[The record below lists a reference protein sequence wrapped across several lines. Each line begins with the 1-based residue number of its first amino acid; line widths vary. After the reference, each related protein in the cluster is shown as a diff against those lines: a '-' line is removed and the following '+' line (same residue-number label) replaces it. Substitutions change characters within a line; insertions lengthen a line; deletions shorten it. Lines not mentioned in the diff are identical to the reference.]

1 MKKMILSTAALLTI
15 VSLAACSNKQD
26 TKKET
31 SNSQSTTKVTS
42 KSANTSK
49 SKDTSTDSEDTSS
62 SSLLTDAEISKAKT
76 VGDFKKLFAKL
87 MNQTVSL
94 TEEAGASVTGSAK
107 VGYDATVSSLKQQME
122 TQKEIFNESLESIGS
137 DSTVVP
143 KEDREALIESLKDEL
158 VEDLESARKEMK
170 DLQKEL
176 SKSPVADDD
185 SDDSDSDSEE

>member
-107 VGYDATVSSLKQQME
+107 VGYDVTVSSLKQQME
-122 TQKEIFNESLESIGS
+122 TQKEIFNEGLETIGS
-137 DSTVVP
+137 DSTIVP

>member
-1 MKKMILSTAALLTI
+1 MILSTACSFDDLFP
-15 VSLAACSNKQD
+15 LAACSNKQD

-49 SKDTSTDSEDTSS
+49 SKDTSTDSEETSS

-87 MNQTVSL
+87 MDQSVSI
-94 TEEAGASVTGSAK
+94 TEEAGTSVTGSAK
-107 VGYDATVSSLKQQME
+107 EQYDAMISTLKQGLE
-122 TQKEIFNESLESIGS
+122 NQKDIFNESLESIGS

-143 KEDREALIESLKDEL
+143 KEDREALIESLKDARE
-158 VEDLESARKEMK
+158 ELESTRKEMK

>member
-1 MKKMILSTAALLTI
+1 MKKMILSTAALLMI

-49 SKDTSTDSEDTSS
+49 SKDTSTDSEETSS

-87 MNQTVSL
+87 MDQSVSI
-94 TEEAGASVTGSAK
+94 TEEAGTSVTGSAK
-107 VGYDATVSSLKQQME
+107 EQYDAMISTLKQGLE
-122 TQKEIFNESLESIGS
+122 NQKDIFNEGLESIGS

-143 KEDREALIESLKDEL
+143 KEDREALIEILKDARE
-158 VEDLESARKEMK
+158 ELESTRKEMK
-170 DLQKEL
+170 DMQKEL

>member
-1 MKKMILSTAALLTI
+1 MKKMILSTAALLMI

-87 MNQTVSL
+87 MDQSVSL
-94 TEEAGASVTGSAK
+94 TEEAGKSVTGSAK
-107 VGYDATVSSLKQQME
+107 EQYDATVSALKQGLE
-122 TQKEIFNESLESIGS
+122 NQKDIFNESLESIGS

-143 KEDREALIESLKDEL
+143 KEDREALIESLKDARDE
-158 VEDLESARKEMK
+158 LESTRKEMK
-170 DLQKEL
+170 DMQKEL

>member
-1 MKKMILSTAALLTI
+1 MKKMILSTAALLMI
-15 VSLAACSNKQD
+15 VSLAACSNKQE

-87 MNQTVSL
+87 MDQSVSL
-94 TEEAGASVTGSAK
+94 TEEAGKSVTGSAK
-107 VGYDATVSSLKQQME
+107 EQYDATVSALKQE
-122 TQKEIFNESLESIGS
+122 LENQKDIFNEGLESIGS

-143 KEDREALIESLKDEL
+143 KEDREALIESLKDARE
-158 VEDLESARKEMK
+158 ELESTRKEMK
-170 DLQKEL
+170 DMQKEL

-185 SDDSDSDSEE
+185 SDDSDSDE

>member
-49 SKDTSTDSEDTSS
+49 NKDTSTDSEDTST

-87 MNQTVSL
+87 MDQTVSL
-94 TEEAGASVTGSAK
+94 TEEVGASVTGSAK

-122 TQKEIFNESLESIGS
+122 TQKEIFNEGLETIGS
-137 DSTVVP
+137 DSTIVP
-143 KEDREALIESLKDEL
+143 KEDREALIESLKDARE
-158 VEDLESARKEMK
+158 ELESARKEMK

-176 SKSPVADDD
+176 SKSPVADDN

>member
-15 VSLAACSNKQD
+15 VSLVACSNKQE

-87 MNQTVSL
+87 MDQSVSI
-94 TEEAGASVTGSAK
+94 TEEAGGSVTGSAK
-107 VGYDATVSSLKQQME
+107 EQYDATISALKQGLE
-122 TQKEIFNESLESIGS
+122 NQKDIFNEGLESIGS

-143 KEDREALIESLKDEL
+143 KEDREALIESLKDARE
-158 VEDLESARKEMK
+158 ELESTRKEMK
-170 DLQKEL
+170 DMQKEL

>member
-1 MKKMILSTAALLTI
+1 M
-15 VSLAACSNKQD
+15 
-26 TKKET
+26 
-31 SNSQSTTKVTS
+31 TS

-87 MNQTVSL
+87 MDQSVSI
-94 TEEAGASVTGSAK
+94 TEEAGTSVTGSAK
-107 VGYDATVSSLKQQME
+107 EQYDAMISTLKQGLE
-122 TQKEIFNESLESIGS
+122 NQKDIFNEGLESIGS

-143 KEDREALIESLKDEL
+143 KEDREALIEILKDARE
-158 VEDLESARKEMK
+158 ELESTRKEMK
-170 DLQKEL
+170 DMQKEL
-176 SKSPVADDD
+176 SKSPVADDS

>member
-15 VSLAACSNKQD
+15 VSLAACSNKQE

-87 MNQTVSL
+87 MDQSVSI
-94 TEEAGASVTGSAK
+94 TKEAGASVTGSAK
-107 VGYDATVSSLKQQME
+107 EQYDATISALKQGLE
-122 TQKEIFNESLESIGS
+122 NQKDIFNEGLE
-137 DSTVVP
+137 STVVP
-143 KEDREALIESLKDEL
+143 KEDREALIESLKDARE
-158 VEDLESARKEMK
+158 ELESTRKEMK
-170 DLQKEL
+170 DMQKEL
-176 SKSPVADDD
+176 GKSPVADDD
-185 SDDSDSDSEE
+185 SDDSDSDE

>member
-15 VSLAACSNKQD
+15 FSLAACSNKQD

-49 SKDTSTDSEDTSS
+49 SKNTSTDSEDTSS

-87 MNQTVSL
+87 MDQTVSL

-107 VGYDATVSSLKQQME
+107 VGYDVTVSSLKQQME
-122 TQKEIFNESLESIGS
+122 TQKEIFNEGLETIGS
-137 DSTVVP
+137 DSTIVP
-143 KEDREALIESLKDEL
+143 KEDREALIESLKDARE
-158 VEDLESARKEMK
+158 ELESARKEMK

>member
-49 SKDTSTDSEDTSS
+49 SKDTSTDSEETSS

-87 MNQTVSL
+87 MDQSVSI
-94 TEEAGASVTGSAK
+94 TEEAGTSVTGSAK
-107 VGYDATVSSLKQQME
+107 EQYDAMISTLKQGLE
-122 TQKEIFNESLESIGS
+122 NQKDIFNEGLESIGS

-143 KEDREALIESLKDEL
+143 KEDREALIEILQDDREEMERSGT
-158 VEDLESARKEMK
+158 EMK
-170 DLQKEL
+170 DMEKEMR
-176 SKSPVADDD
+176 KTPVADDD

>member
-49 SKDTSTDSEDTSS
+49 NKDTSTDSEDTST

-87 MNQTVSL
+87 MDQTVSL

-122 TQKEIFNESLESIGS
+122 TQKEIFNEGLETIGS
-137 DSTVVP
+137 DSTIVP
-143 KEDREALIESLKDEL
+143 KEDREALIESLKDARE
-158 VEDLESARKEMK
+158 ELESARKEMK

>member
-49 SKDTSTDSEDTSS
+49 SKDTSTDSEETSS
-62 SSLLTDAEISKAKT
+62 SSLLTDDEISKAKT

-87 MNQTVSL
+87 MDQSVSI
-94 TEEAGASVTGSAK
+94 TEEAGTSVTGSAK
-107 VGYDATVSSLKQQME
+107 EQYDAMISTLKQGLE
-122 TQKEIFNESLESIGS
+122 NQKDIFNEGLESIGS

-143 KEDREALIESLKDEL
+143 KEDREALIEILKDARE
-158 VEDLESARKEMK
+158 ELESTRKEMK
-170 DLQKEL
+170 DMQKEL
-176 SKSPVADDD
+176 SKSPVADDS
-185 SDDSDSDSEE
+185 SDDSDSVSEE

>member
-49 SKDTSTDSEDTSS
+49 SKDTSTDSKDTST

-87 MNQTVSL
+87 MDQTVSL
-94 TEEAGASVTGSAK
+94 TEEVGASVTGSAK

-143 KEDREALIESLKDEL
+143 KEDREALIESLKDARE
-158 VEDLESARKEMK
+158 ELESARKEMK

>member
-15 VSLAACSNKQD
+15 VSLVACSNKQD

-49 SKDTSTDSEDTSS
+49 SKDTSTDSEDTST

-87 MNQTVSL
+87 MDQSVSL
-94 TEEAGASVTGSAK
+94 TEEAGTSVTGPAK
-107 VGYDATVSSLKQQME
+107 EQYDATVSALKQGLE
-122 TQKEIFNESLESIGS
+122 NQKDIFNESLESIGS

-143 KEDREALIESLKDEL
+143 KEDREALIESLKDARE
-158 VEDLESARKEMK
+158 ELESTRKEMK
-170 DLQKEL
+170 DMQKEL

-185 SDDSDSDSEE
+185 SDDSDSEE

>member
-49 SKDTSTDSEDTSS
+49 SKDTSTDSEESSS

-87 MNQTVSL
+87 MDQSVSI
-94 TEEAGASVTGSAK
+94 TEEAGTSVTGSAK
-107 VGYDATVSSLKQQME
+107 EQYDAMISTLKQGLE
-122 TQKEIFNESLESIGS
+122 NQKDIFNEGLESIGS

-143 KEDREALIESLKDEL
+143 KEDREALIEILKDARE
-158 VEDLESARKEMK
+158 ELESTRKEMK
-170 DLQKEL
+170 DMQKEL
-176 SKSPVADDD
+176 SKSPVADDS
-185 SDDSDSDSEE
+185 SDDSDSVSEE

>member
-1 MKKMILSTAALLTI
+1 MNKMILSTAALLTI
-15 VSLAACSNKQD
+15 VYLADCSNKQE

-87 MNQTVSL
+87 MDQSVSI
-94 TEEAGASVTGSAK
+94 TEEAGGSVTGSAK
-107 VGYDATVSSLKQQME
+107 EQYDATISALKQGLE
-122 TQKEIFNESLESIGS
+122 NQKDIFNEGLESIGS

-143 KEDREALIESLKDEL
+143 KEDREALIESLKDARE
-158 VEDLESARKEMK
+158 ELESTRKEMK
-170 DLQKEL
+170 DMQKEL

-185 SDDSDSDSEE
+185 SDDSDSDE

>member
-49 SKDTSTDSEDTSS
+49 SKDTSTDSEDTST

-87 MNQTVSL
+87 MDQTVSL
-94 TEEAGASVTGSAK
+94 TEEVGASVTGSAK

-143 KEDREALIESLKDEL
+143 KEDREALIESLKDARE
-158 VEDLESARKEMK
+158 ELESARKEMK

-176 SKSPVADDD
+176 SK
-185 SDDSDSDSEE
+185 

>member
-62 SSLLTDAEISKAKT
+62 STLLTDAEISKAKT

-87 MNQTVSL
+87 MDQSVSL
-94 TEEAGASVTGSAK
+94 TEEAGTSVTGPAK
-107 VGYDATVSSLKQQME
+107 EQYDATVSALKQGLE
-122 TQKEIFNESLESIGS
+122 NQKDIFFNESLESIGS

-143 KEDREALIESLKDEL
+143 KEDREALIESLKDARE
-158 VEDLESARKEMK
+158 ELESARKEMK

>member
-1 MKKMILSTAALLTI
+1 MILSTAALLTI

-62 SSLLTDAEISKAKT
+62 SSLLTDAEINKAKT

-87 MNQTVSL
+87 MDQSVSL
-94 TEEAGASVTGSAK
+94 TEEAGKSVTGSAK
-107 VGYDATVSSLKQQME
+107 EQYDATVSALKQE
-122 TQKEIFNESLESIGS
+122 LENQKDIFNEGLKSIGS

-143 KEDREALIESLKDEL
+143 KEDREALIESLKDARE
-158 VEDLESARKEMK
+158 ELESTRKEMK
-170 DLQKEL
+170 DMQKEL